1 MQHQV
6 QQAQMLVL
14 LSELVQVQQVLVQG
28 LVQVL
33 AQGLILAQVLVWM
46 QVLGQ
51 SRAWPQLAISR
62 PARPASPGPATTS
75 SPILVK
81 RAGLSGLSGRSGLS
95 APCSN
100 WPQ

>member
-1 MQHQV
+1 
-6 QQAQMLVL
+6 MLVL

-51 SRAWPQLAISR
+51 SRA
-62 PARPASPGPATTS
+62 
-75 SPILVK
+75 
-81 RAGLSGLSGRSGLS
+81 
-95 APCSN
+95 
-100 WPQ
+100 